1 MSIPSLVVGILGA
14 ESTGK
19 STLAQQL
26 AAEMQSRGASAA
38 VVPEVLR
45 EFCLAHGRTPLVH
58 EQRAIAKEQS
68 RRIEAARQQ
77 HSVVV
82 ADTTA
87 LLTAVYS
94 EYIFQDLSLY
104 EDALVDHRWVDLT
117 LLTALDLPWI
127 EDGIQRDGA
136 HVREP
141 VDALIRAALTKGR
154 LSHTVVSGQGANRLE
169 SALAAVDHALLVAQA
184 SRSGAPRRPWR
195 WICEKCDDGDCEQHW
210 LPQG

>member
-26 AAEMQSRGASAA
+26 AAEMQNRGASAA

-45 EFCLAHGRTPLVH
+45 EFCLAHGRTPFAH
-58 EQRAIAKEQS
+58 EQRDIAQEQS
-68 RRIEAARQQ
+68 RRIEAARLQ
-77 HSVVV
+77 HSVVL

-87 LLTAVYS
+87 LITAVYS
-94 EYIFQDLSLY
+94 DYIFQDVSLY
-104 EDALVDHRWVDLT
+104 EEALVDHRLVDLT

-154 LSHTVVSGQGANRLE
+154 LSHTVVSGHGEHRLA
-169 SALAAVDHALLVAQA
+169 SALVAVDHAMLLAQA
-184 SRSGAPRRPWR
+184 KQSGTPRRPWR
-195 WICEKCDDGDCEQHW
+195 WICDKCDDGDCEQHW
-210 LPQG
+210 LPRG